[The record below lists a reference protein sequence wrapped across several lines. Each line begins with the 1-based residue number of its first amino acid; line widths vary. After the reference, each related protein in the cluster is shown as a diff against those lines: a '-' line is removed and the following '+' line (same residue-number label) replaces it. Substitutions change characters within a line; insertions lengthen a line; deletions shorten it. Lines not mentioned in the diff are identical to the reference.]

1 MFFPG
6 GGWRMLPIPPAKDA
20 SESAGLPVPVHCWDL
35 RPRCLL
41 GLGSGCRVLVGGR
54 LVLAIFG
61 SAFFLGRAFLID
73 RDLRI
78 KTKETGFLLN
88 LQATTKDFPKKP
100 GF

>member
-1 MFFPG
+1 M
-6 GGWRMLPIPPAKDA
+6 PAKVRVCLYWFI
-20 SESAGLPVPVHCWDL
+20 AGTYGDDTFWDWVAAVECQRAAVGFLQYLGVH
-35 RPRCLL
+35 
-41 GLGSGCRVLVGGR
+41 
-54 LVLAIFG
+54 
-61 SAFFLGRAFLID
+61 FFWGRAFL